1 MRSVAAE
8 MAAVLFV
15 SLLMVFLQLGVP
27 SIQEHSPTLTGTACV
42 CNSQPER
49 KFGAWALS
57 L

>member
-1 MRSVAAE
+1 MCSVAAE

-15 SLLMVFLQLGVP
+15 SLLMVLLQLGVP